1 MSKHIISHTRVRIR
15 EGGLELFKQF
25 QNELVEFVDANH
37 PRIIAFSAHI
47 NDEGTEAIGVQVHP
61 DSESFELHMQLA
73 ASQIS
78 EASNYIEILDFE
90 VLGDLSDSLRA
101 KFEALEVP
109 KSFWPPTAGFA
120 RSATA

>member
-1 MSKHIISHTRVRIR
+1 MSNHIITHTRVRIL

-25 QNELVEFVDANH
+25 QKELVEFVDANH
-37 PRIIAFSAHI
+37 PRIIAFTAHI

-61 DSESFELHMQLA
+61 DSESYELHMQLA

-78 EASNYIEILDFE
+78 EAYNYIEVLHFE

-101 KFEALEVP
+101 KFDALDMP
-109 KSFWPPTAGFA
+109 KSFWSLTAGFA

>member
-1 MSKHIISHTRVRIR
+1 VSNHIITHTTVRIR

-25 QNELVEFVDANH
+25 QKELVEFVDANH
-37 PRIIAFSAHI
+37 ARIIAFSAHI
-47 NDEGTEAIGVQVHP
+47 NDEGTEAVGVQVHP
-61 DSESFELHMQLA
+61 DSESLELHMQLA

-78 EASNYIEILDFE
+78 EANNYIEILHFE

-101 KFEALEVP
+101 KFEALDAP
-109 KSFWPPTAGFA
+109 KSFWPLTAGFA